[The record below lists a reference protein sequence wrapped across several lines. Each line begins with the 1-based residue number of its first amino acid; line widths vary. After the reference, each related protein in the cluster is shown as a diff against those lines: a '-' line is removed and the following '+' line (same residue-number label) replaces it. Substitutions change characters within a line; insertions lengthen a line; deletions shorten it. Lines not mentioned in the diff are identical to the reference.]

1 MSEWLLPFL
10 AAAAT
15 GVLSSWGVGGGT
27 LLLVCMTLFLGVDHR
42 EAQAINLL
50 FFLPT
55 AGISLFFHR
64 KNGFLDKTAWRQAA
78 IPGTIA
84 SLAGA
89 LAALTVDV
97 SLLRK
102 PVPALQRGVHAA
114 ERKKRPAGKSYKRG
128 VKKSFPKKAAAVSFL
143 RQPLLICDRMKLL

>member
-1 MSEWLLPFL
+1 MVAGVAPCLFAL
-10 AAAAT
+10 AT

-27 LLLVCMTLFLGVDHR
+27 LLLVCMNLFLGVEHR

-64 KNGFLDKTAWRQAA
+64 KNGFLDKEVWRQAA

-89 LAALTVDV
+89 LLATAVDV
-97 SLLRK
+97 SLLRR
-102 PVPALQRGVHAA
+102 PFGVFLLYSGASMLLSA
-114 ERKKRPAGKSYKRG
+114 RKGAR
-128 VKKSFPKKAAAVSFL
+128 
-143 RQPLLICDRMKLL
+143 

>member
-1 MSEWLLPFL
+1 MVDWLLPLLF
-10 AAAAT
+10 AFGT

-27 LLLVCMTLFLGVDHR
+27 LLLVCMNLFLGVGHR

-64 KNGFLDKTAWRQAA
+64 KNGFLDKDAWRQTA
-78 IPGTIA
+78 IPGTLA

-89 LAALTVDV
+89 LAAAAVDV

-102 PVPALQRGVHAA
+102 PFGMFLIYSGASMLLSARRG
-114 ERKKRPAGKSYKRG
+114 KK
-128 VKKSFPKKAAAVSFL
+128 
-143 RQPLLICDRMKLL
+143 

>member
-1 MSEWLLPFL
+1 MAAWMIPFL
-10 AAAAT
+10 AALGT

-27 LLLVCMTLFLGVDHR
+27 LLLVVMTLFLGVGHR

-55 AGISLFFHR
+55 AAASLFFHR
-64 KNGFLDKTAWRQAA
+64 EKGFLDKESFRQAA
-78 IPGTIA
+78 APGAAA

-89 LAALTVDV
+89 LLSMAMDV

-102 PVPALQRGVHAA
+102 PFGLFLLYSGASMLWSV
-114 ERKKRPAGKSYKRG
+114 RKK
-128 VKKSFPKKAAAVSFL
+128 
-143 RQPLLICDRMKLL
+143 